1 MTLRHLNKQKK
12 TQSTEPRE
20 QNLNAYK
27 SFSHWSAEA
36 DRNMVCRRYCRF
48 TGNSLNSGSICPI
61 LYLMCPCRIRVEQ
74 VSILLKLRL
83 LYNSR
88 IWDFTVVSL
97 CGLFP
102 RRAGEFKFLLI
113 NTPHTITQRH
123 MHICV
128 HSLTWELDREGQM
141 DTHWRWLYTWQ
152 STIFCHV
159 IAWLIWHIWPLY
171 KALFLDVK
179 KYCDKCIMHKYVII
193 ILCDA

>member
-1 MTLRHLNKQKK
+1 MKCQMKRPLHLKIWLSSGCLFFLFFFTHMLWLIKTIKCIPFISDSLYFSHFLEWILYPFSQDTSKIKVHFNRCDITSLKQ

-88 IWDFTVVSL
+88 I
-97 CGLFP
+97 
-102 RRAGEFKFLLI
+102 
-113 NTPHTITQRH
+113 
-123 MHICV
+123 
-128 HSLTWELDREGQM
+128 
-141 DTHWRWLYTWQ
+141 
-152 STIFCHV
+152 
-159 IAWLIWHIWPLY
+159 
-171 KALFLDVK
+171 
-179 KYCDKCIMHKYVII
+179 
-193 ILCDA
+193 